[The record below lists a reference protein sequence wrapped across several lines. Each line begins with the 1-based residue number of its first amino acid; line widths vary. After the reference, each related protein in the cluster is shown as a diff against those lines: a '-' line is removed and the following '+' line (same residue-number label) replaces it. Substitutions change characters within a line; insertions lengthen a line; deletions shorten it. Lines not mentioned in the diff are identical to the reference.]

1 MPQRPNFSSLNIS
14 SQLIGI
20 SQEVEHDFL
29 QKRTLGENSD
39 KWELRKRRNLPHL
52 HCLCSLRRI
61 FILLYLG
68 SKLDQPAPTKKE
80 NPEVFQMPAEY
91 TSLADSDL
99 ACSHRHGADPDV
111 QLGSAR
117 SLHRGF
123 RWVQSKCK
131 RLCTFP
137 VPVHTSCVH
146 RGRTAWCGRNCCFSC
161 TWQTLRK
168 GKKWLEERFAYRGQ
182 YGAQQWGPCTK
193 QLIVLWGGTRARR
206 RFRTDL
212 IFVGRECWRCS
223 SMPTNCDWK
232 LGQETVFVCV
242 CVCVWGGVCGRGHG
256 LLMQEFCFHTCCSE
270 REVLT
275 HIKWCQQT
283 TQGTPMS
290 TLWFLPL
297 IFFAAAIKNCM
308 TRHVC
313 HISIWKRDCNL
324 KATVWQF
331 PIKWSLQVKIGLKW
345 FASGQWIDICWKQR
359 QIIRIL
365 ELRTTASRAHPN
377 GHRFE
382 QNVTGKARPQAFQGK
397 ESGNFQYKRGTV
409 HWTFHGHTTELGRS
423 LWVVGRFGKHET

>member
-242 CVCVWGGVCGRGHG
+242 CVCVCGGGVWEGAWSIDARILFPHMLFWKGSFDAHQ
-256 LLMQEFCFHTCCSE
+256 MMPTNYARDTNE
-270 REVLT
+270 
-275 HIKWCQQT
+275 HIV
-283 TQGTPMS
+283 
-290 TLWFLPL
+290 
-297 IFFAAAIKNCM
+297 IFA
-308 TRHVC
+308 
-313 HISIWKRDCNL
+313 
-324 KATVWQF
+324 
-331 PIKWSLQVKIGLKW
+331 
-345 FASGQWIDICWKQR
+345 IDIFCRCHQKLHDATCLPYFHMKTRLQSESYSLAVSNQMITSSQNWSEMVCKWAMDWH
-359 QIIRIL
+359 L
-365 ELRTTASRAHPN
+365 LKTTPN
-377 GHRFE
+377 NPHIGATHDGFPCSP
-382 QNVTGKARPQAFQGK
+382 KWA
-397 ESGNFQYKRGTV
+397 
-409 HWTFHGHTTELGRS
+409 
-423 LWVVGRFGKHET
+423 